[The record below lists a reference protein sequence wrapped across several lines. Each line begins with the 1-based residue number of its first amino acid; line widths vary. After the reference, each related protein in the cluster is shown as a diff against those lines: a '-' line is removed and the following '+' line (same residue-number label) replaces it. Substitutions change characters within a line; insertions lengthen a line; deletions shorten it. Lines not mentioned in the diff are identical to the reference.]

1 MPSKKKQFASE
12 DAPKDNTKNAA
23 SPAPEQGGRVV
34 ATDISSA
41 MRSSYLDYA
50 MSVIVSRALP
60 DVRDGLKPVHRRIL
74 YAMDGLGLTPGAKF
88 RKSALIVGDTLGKY
102 HPHGDGAV
110 YESMVK
116 MAQDFSYRYPLVIG
130 QGNFGSIDGDPPAAH
145 RYTEAKMS
153 KFSELL
159 LKDIKKDTIDF
170 IPNYDASQKEPT
182 VLPAAFPALL
192 ANGTLGIAVGMAT
205 NIPPHNL
212 TELIDATTH
221 LIDNPEATTEDLL
234 QFVKGPDFP
243 TGGYVFGAS
252 DIKHAYASGRGGV
265 VCRGHAEIVE
275 GKAGQFQIVIS
286 SVPYRVNK
294 ADLMMKIA
302 DLARDKKVEGIK
314 GLRDESAKDIRVV
327 VDIKTGT
334 QPQKVL
340 NQIYKYTELESS
352 FNYNMVAL
360 VDGVPQTLSLS
371 SLLSEFVKHRKEV
384 VTRRTQFDLRKAE
397 ERAHIL
403 EGLKKALDHIDE
415 VIKVIKASKDTG
427 AAHANLMKKF
437 KFSDVQATA
446 ILEMRLQKLA
456 GLERKAIEDEL
467 KEKKKLIEYLQGL
480 LKSAKKLMGVVKDEL
495 EEVREAFGDERKTVV
510 VKSGAKIMAPEDLV
524 EEKMAM
530 LVLTRGGYVKRTDPS
545 EYKAQKRGGVGVVD
559 MNTKEEDFVFS
570 FLSASTHSD
579 LLFFTDRGKVY
590 SVKMYDIPEG
600 RRATKGKAIVN
611 FLQLEDGEE
620 ITSVLPM
627 PKEMKEVDGLS
638 LMMITKQ
645 GVAKRVAAESFKDV
659 RRSGLIAISLA
670 KGDELLSV
678 LPVHDEDDVVVVT
691 DGGKSIRFASSDVRV
706 MGRSAAGVK
715 AMTIGKGEVIVGS
728 GVVNDEKSE
737 ELLVVGSEGY
747 GKKTK
752 LTEYKAQ
759 KRGGSGIKTAQVT
772 KKTGNLIGA
781 RIVREDAEEI
791 VAISK
796 KGQVIRTAV
805 SDIPSLGRQT
815 QGVRIMKLR
824 AGDCIASVVLLKS
837 DVEENDGTV

>member
-1 MPSKKKQFASE
+1 
-12 DAPKDNTKNAA
+12 
-23 SPAPEQGGRVV
+23 
-34 ATDISSA
+34 
-41 MRSSYLDYA
+41 
-50 MSVIVSRALP
+50 
-60 DVRDGLKPVHRRIL
+60 
-74 YAMDGLGLTPGAKF
+74 
-88 RKSALIVGDTLGKY
+88 
-102 HPHGDGAV
+102 
-110 YESMVK
+110 
-116 MAQDFSYRYPLVIG
+116 
-130 QGNFGSIDGDPPAAH
+130 
-145 RYTEAKMS
+145 
-153 KFSELL
+153 
-159 LKDIKKDTIDF
+159 
-170 IPNYDASQKEPT
+170 
-182 VLPAAFPALL
+182 
-192 ANGTLGIAVGMAT
+192 
-205 NIPPHNL
+205 
-212 TELIDATTH
+212 
-221 LIDNPEATTEDLL
+221 
-234 QFVKGPDFP
+234 
-243 TGGYVFGAS
+243 
-252 DIKHAYASGRGGV
+252 
-265 VCRGHAEIVE
+265 
-275 GKAGQFQIVIS
+275 
-286 SVPYRVNK
+286 
-294 ADLMMKIA
+294 
-302 DLARDKKVEGIK
+302 
-314 GLRDESAKDIRVV
+314 
-327 VDIKTGT
+327 
-334 QPQKVL
+334 
-340 NQIYKYTELESS
+340 
-352 FNYNMVAL
+352 

-437 KFSDVQATA
+437 KFSELQATA

-467 KEKKKLIEYLQGL
+467 KEKRELITYLTGL
-480 LKSAKKLMGVVKDEL
+480 LQSEKKLMGVVKDEL
-495 EEVREAFGDERKTVV
+495 EEVRDAFGDERKTKVI
-510 VKSGAKIMAPEDLV
+510 KSGAKIMSPEDLV
-524 EEKMAM
+524 EEKTAM

-559 MNTKEEDFVFS
+559 MNTKEEDFVFA

-627 PKEMKEVDGLS
+627 PKEMKEAEGLS

-645 GVAKRVAAESFKDV
+645 GVAKRVAAESFADV

-678 LPVHDEDDVVVVT
+678 LPVRDDNDVIVIT
-691 DGGKSIRFASSDVRV
+691 DGGKSIRFAADDVRV

-715 AMTIGKGEVIVGS
+715 AMTLGKGEIIVGS
-728 GVVNDEKSE
+728 GVVHDEKKE
-737 ELLVVGSEGY
+737 ELLVVGSAGY

-781 RIVREDAEEI
+781 RVVREDAEEI

-824 AGDCIASVVLLKS
+824 EGDCIASVVLLKS
-837 DVEENDGTV
+837 EVEENDGTV

>member
-1 MPSKKKQFASE
+1 MPAKKKQSASE
-12 DAPKDNTKNAA
+12 DAPKDNEKDVQ
-23 SPAPEQGGRVV
+23 SEGSVPGGRVI
-34 ATDISSA
+34 ATDISQA
-41 MRSSYLDYA
+41 MRTSYLDYA

-74 YAMDGLGLTPGAKF
+74 YAMDGLGLTPSAKF
-88 RKSALIVGDTLGKY
+88 RKSALIVGDVLGKY
-102 HPHGDGAV
+102 HPHGDVAV
-110 YESMVK
+110 YDSMVK
-116 MAQDFSYRYPLVIG
+116 MAQEFSYRYPLVIG
-130 QGNFGSIDGDPPAAH
+130 QGNFGSIDGDPPAAY
-145 RYTEAKMS
+145 RYTEAKMA
-153 KFSELL
+153 KTAEILL
-159 LKDIKKDTIDF
+159 RDIKRETVDF
-170 IPNYDASQKEPT
+170 VPNYDGAHKEPT

-212 TELIDATTH
+212 TELLDATTH

-234 QFVKGPDFP
+234 HFVKGPDFP
-243 TGGYVFGAS
+243 TGGYVFGSS
-252 DIKHAYASGRGGV
+252 DIRHAYASGRGGV

-275 GKAGQFQIVIS
+275 GKAGQFQIIIS
-286 SVPYRVNK
+286 SIPYRVNK
-294 ADLMMKIA
+294 ADLIMKIA
-302 DLARDKKVEGIK
+302 DLARDKKIEGIK
-314 GLRDESAKDIRVV
+314 GLRDESAKDIRVAI
-327 VDIKTGT
+327 DLKTGA
-334 QPQKVL
+334 QPQKIL
-340 NQIYKYTELESS
+340 NALYKHTELESS

-360 VDGVPQTLSLS
+360 VDGVPQTLSLTS
-371 SLLSEFVKHRKEV
+371 MLSEFVKHRKEV
-384 VTRRTQFDLRKAE
+384 VTRRTQYDLRKAE

-415 VIKVIKASKDTG
+415 VIKTIKASKDTPT
-427 AAHANLMKKF
+427 AHGNLMKKF

-467 KEKKKLIEYLQGL
+467 KEKKKLIEYLEGL

-495 EEVREAFGDERKTVV
+495 EEVREAFGDERKTTV
-510 VKSGAKIMAPEDLV
+510 VKSGAKIMSPEDLV
-524 EEKMAM
+524 EDKTAM

-559 MNTKEEDFVFS
+559 INTKEEDFVFS

-590 SVKMYDIPEG
+590 SVKMYEIPEG

-627 PKEMKEVDGLS
+627 PKEMKEAENLS

-645 GVAKRVAAESFKDV
+645 GVAKRVAAESFADV

-678 LPVHDEDDVVVVT
+678 LPVHNDNDVVVVT
-691 DGGKSIRFASSDVRV
+691 DGGKSIRFHASDVRV

-728 GVVNDEKSE
+728 GVVHDEKKE
-737 ELLVVGSEGY
+737 ELLVVGESGY

-752 LTEYKAQ
+752 LKEYKAQ

-772 KKTGNLIGA
+772 KKTGNLISA

-824 AGDCIASVVLLKS
+824 AGDSIASVVLLKS
-837 DVEENDGTV
+837 EVEENTGE

>member
-1 MPSKKKQFASE
+1 MPSKKKQSASE
-12 DAPKDNTKNAA
+12 DAPKDNTKDTA

-74 YAMDGLGLTPGAKF
+74 YAMEGLGLTPGAKF
-88 RKSALIVGDTLGKY
+88 RKSALIVGDVLGKY
-102 HPHGDGAV
+102 HPHGDVAV

-130 QGNFGSIDGDPPAAH
+130 QGNFGSIDGDPAAAY
-145 RYTEAKMS
+145 RYTEAKMA
-153 KFSELL
+153 KTAEILL
-159 LKDIKKDTIDF
+159 RDIKKETVDF
-170 IPNYDASQKEPT
+170 VPNYDGAHKEPT

-294 ADLMMKIA
+294 ADLIMKIA

-360 VDGVPQTLSLS
+360 VDGVPQTLSLT

-384 VTRRTQFDLRKAE
+384 VTRRTQFDLRKAQ

-427 AAHANLMKKF
+427 TAHANLMKKF

-659 RRSGLIAISLA
+659 RRSGLIAINLA

-824 AGDCIASVVLLKS
+824 AGDSIASVVLLKS
-837 DVEENDGTV
+837 DVEENTGE

>member
-1 MPSKKKQFASE
+1 
-12 DAPKDNTKNAA
+12 
-23 SPAPEQGGRVV
+23 
-34 ATDISSA
+34 
-41 MRSSYLDYA
+41 
-50 MSVIVSRALP
+50 
-60 DVRDGLKPVHRRIL
+60 
-74 YAMDGLGLTPGAKF
+74 
-88 RKSALIVGDTLGKY
+88 
-102 HPHGDGAV
+102 
-110 YESMVK
+110 
-116 MAQDFSYRYPLVIG
+116 
-130 QGNFGSIDGDPPAAH
+130 
-145 RYTEAKMS
+145 
-153 KFSELL
+153 
-159 LKDIKKDTIDF
+159 
-170 IPNYDASQKEPT
+170 
-182 VLPAAFPALL
+182 
-192 ANGTLGIAVGMAT
+192 
-205 NIPPHNL
+205 
-212 TELIDATTH
+212 
-221 LIDNPEATTEDLL
+221 
-234 QFVKGPDFP
+234 
-243 TGGYVFGAS
+243 
-252 DIKHAYASGRGGV
+252 
-265 VCRGHAEIVE
+265 VE
-275 GKAGQFQIVIS
+275 GKAGQFQIIVS
-286 SVPYRVNK
+286 SIPYRVNK
-294 ADLMMKIA
+294 ADLIIKMV
-302 DLARDKKVEGIK
+302 DLVRDKRIEGIK
-314 GLRDESAKDIRVV
+314 DIRDESANDIRIAI
-327 VDIKTGT
+327 DLKTGA
-334 QPQKVL
+334 QPQKIL
-340 NQIYKYTELESS
+340 NALYKHTDLESN

-360 VDGVPQTLSLS
+360 VDGVPQTLSLT

-415 VIKVIKASKDTG
+415 VIKVIKASKDTPT
-427 AAHANLMKKF
+427 AHANLMKKF

-495 EEVREAFGDERKTVV
+495 EEVREAFGDERKTTV
-510 VKSGAKIMAPEDLV
+510 VKSGAKIMSPEDLV
-524 EEKMAM
+524 EEKTAM

-559 MNTKEEDFVFS
+559 MNTKEEDFVFA

-627 PKEMKEVDGLS
+627 PKEMKEAEGLS

-645 GVAKRVAAESFKDV
+645 GVAKRVAAESFADV

-678 LPVHDEDDVVVVT
+678 LPVRDDNDVIVIT

-715 AMTIGKGEVIVGS
+715 AMTLGKGEIIVGS
-728 GVVNDEKSE
+728 GVVHDEKKE
-737 ELLVVGSEGY
+737 ELLVVGSAGY

-772 KKTGNLIGA
+772 TKTGKLIGA

-824 AGDCIASVVLLKS
+824 EGDSIASVVLLKS
-837 DVEENDGTV
+837 EVEENDGTV